1 MKYLRKFSE
10 SVSKDFLLDLQDF
23 CESNLAYL
31 LDDGLKVTV
40 MDSVRSSTPM
50 DKKPTDISIALIFIR
65 LSDKTKW
72 SDIKD
77 FMNPFFSALKSEY
90 DIVHDKVGFR
100 LSKGF
105 WNVYKREFN
114 IDDILADNIQ
124 DVDRWSN
131 GSLKY
136 NLERDPIIRFEIRVK
151 VR

>member
-1 MKYLRKFSE
+1 MKYLRKFNE
-10 SVSKDFLLDLQDF
+10 GVTKDFLLDLQDF
-23 CESNLAYL
+23 CESHLAYL
-31 LDDGLKVTV
+31 LDDGLKVSV

-50 DKKPTDISIALIFIR
+50 GKLPTDVSIALIFIR

-77 FMNPFFSALKSEY
+77 FINPFFSSLKSEY
-90 DIVHDKVGFR
+90 DIVHNKVGFR
-100 LSKGF
+100 LSKSP
-105 WNVYKREFN
+105 WNDYKKDFN
-114 IDDILADNIQ
+114 INDILTDNIQ

-151 VR
+151 AR

>member
-40 MDSVRSSTPM
+40 MDSVRSSNPM
-50 DKKPTDISIALIFIR
+50 DKPPTDTSIAIIFIR
-65 LSDKTKW
+65 LVNGTKW
-72 SDIKD
+72 VDVKD

-90 DIVHDKVGFR
+90 DIVHDKIGFR

-105 WNVYKREFN
+105 WSAYKREFN

-124 DVDRWSN
+124 EISRRSN
-131 GSLKY
+131 GSLKF
-136 NLERDPIIRFEIRVK
+136 NLERDPIIRFEIR
-151 VR
+151 